1 MTTMPETKPDRA
13 FSAGSAK
20 EILQTIY
27 GFDRFRGAQEE
38 VINHVT
44 GGGHA
49 FVLMPTGGGK
59 SLCYQIP
66 ALMRKG
72 TGVVISPLIALM
84 QNQVEALRQ
93 LGIRAAAVNSA
104 VSSGDIAAAKNAML
118 HGDLDLVYVAPERLL
133 TDDFM
138 YLLDE
143 TPIAL
148 FAIDEAHCVSQ
159 WGHDF
164 RPHYKQLSVLA
175 ERYPAVPRIAL
186 TATADAPTRRDI
198 ADCLKLENG
207 RRFVAGFDRPN
218 IHYSIIGK
226 NNARAQML
234 RFIRENHTHDSG
246 IVYCLS
252 RKLTDETAAWLC
264 GEGFTA
270 LPYHA
275 GMTAEEREKN
285 LQRFLQEE
293 KVIMVATIA
302 FGMGIDKPDVRF
314 VAHMTIPKNIEAY
327 YQETGRAGR
336 DGLPSNALMIYGAQD
351 AAMQR
356 NFIETSAASD
366 AQKRIEHQKLNALLG
381 LCETAGC
388 RRQIILDYFGDSCA
402 PCGNC
407 DTCLQPPETFDG
419 TVVAQKALSA
429 VYRTDQRF
437 GTGYVTDVLR
447 GKENDERIARF
458 GHDRISTY
466 GIGADLSVAE
476 WQSVFRQ
483 LIALNLLR
491 VDSEYG
497 GLQLTQ
503 TGLDFLKEKKTL
515 HLRKADKSRKKLQ
528 TARKA
533 AAMQNL
539 TTEGDIALFNA
550 LKTVRTELAR
560 KQGVPPYVI
569 FHDKTLQDM
578 VLLKPD
584 TMEHMAMVHGVGAA
598 KLEKYGQAFLAA
610 IREVS

>member
-1 MTTMPETKPDRA
+1 MPDRLLH
-13 FSAGSAK
+13 SALSPDTALG
-20 EILQTIY
+20 ILQKTY
-27 GFDRFRGAQEE
+27 GFDHFRGAQAE
-38 VINHVT
+38 VIDHVT
-44 GGGHA
+44 DGGNA

-66 ALMRKG
+66 SLLRKG
-72 TGVVISPLIALM
+72 VGVVISPLIALM
-84 QNQVEALRQ
+84 QNQVDALRQ
-93 LGIRAAAVNSA
+93 LGIRAAAINSA
-104 VSSGDIAAAKNAML
+104 ISGGDIAETKNAIL
-118 HGDLDLVYVAPERLL
+118 RGALDLVYVAPERLL
-133 TDDFM
+133 MDDFM
-138 YLLDE
+138 HLLDDA
-143 TPIAL
+143 PIAL

-198 ADCLKLENG
+198 IDCLQLEDG
-207 RRFVAGFDRPN
+207 RTFIAGFDRPN
-218 IHYSIIGK
+218 IHYSIVEK

-234 RFIRENHTHDSG
+234 SFIKEHHAHDSG

-252 RKLTDETAAWLC
+252 RKLTEETAAWLC

-275 GMTAEEREKN
+275 GMASDAREKH
-285 LQRFLQEE
+285 LERFLQEE
-293 KVIMVATIA
+293 KIIMVATIA

-356 NFIETSAASD
+356 NFVETSSASE

-388 RRQIILDYFGDSCA
+388 RRQVILDYFGDSCP

-407 DTCLQPPETFDG
+407 DTCLTPPETFDG
-419 TVVAQKALSA
+419 TLVAQKALSA

-437 GTGYVTDVLR
+437 GIGYVTDVLR
-447 GKENDERIARF
+447 GKEDERIMRF

-466 GIGADLSVAE
+466 GIGADLSAGE

-483 LIALNLLR
+483 LIAMNLLKT
-491 VDSEYG
+491 DAQYG

-503 TGLDFLKEKKTL
+503 PGLDFLKEKKTL
-515 HLRKADKSRKKLQ
+515 QLRKAEKGRK
-528 TARKA
+528 RKA
-533 AAMQNL
+533 VRKSIAAQSF
-539 TTEGDIALFNA
+539 TDEADIALFND
-550 LKTVRTELAR
+550 LKAVRTELAR

-584 TMEHMAMVHGVGAA
+584 TVERMAMVHGVGAA
-598 KLEKYGQAFLAA
+598 KLEKYGQAFLRV
-610 IREVS
+610 IRKTA